1 MILLIFIGNFLTIY
15 GYNPTFLELL
25 ADDLSE
31 RYNTLCVS
39 NKKNKFIRLFDMC
52 IQYYKNIKTIKLV
65 IIDTYSSNAYYFAL
79 LLAVLSKIHKKPYI
93 LVLSGGN
100 LENRL
105 HKSKSFTF
113 ILKNS
118 KYNISPS
125 KYLYDIFNK
134 YNHNTEYIPNYL
146 DLDLYVYKKRT
157 SIDPKI
163 LWVRSIHKIYNP
175 QMAIQVLALIIKH
188 YPKAKLSIVGP
199 IKDDSIDAV
208 KILIKKL
215 NLKNHVTITGKL
227 EKTEWIELS
236 TEFDLFLNTTNY
248 DNHPVTLLEA
258 MALGLPI
265 VSTNAGG
272 IPDLLSHNNTAKI
285 VQVND
290 SKGMAKEICDY
301 LSNAQKRIQIA
312 YNARKIVMDNFNKD
326 TVIPMWSNLLDE
338 VIQTNI
344 PTKRQ

>member
-1 MILLIFIGNFLTIY
+1 M
-15 GYNPTFLELL
+15 ELL

-52 IQYYKNIKTIKLV
+52 IQYYKNLKKIKLV

-79 LLAVLSKIHKKPYI
+79 FLAVLSKIHKKSYI
-93 LVLSGGN
+93 LVLSGGD

-118 KYNISPS
+118 KYIISPS

-146 DLDLYVYKKRT
+146 DLDLYAYKKRT

-175 QMAIQVLALIIKH
+175 TMPVLVIKEIIKK
-188 YPKAKLSIVGP
+188 YPKVKLCMIGP
-199 IKDDSIDAV
+199 QKDDSIIEV
-208 KILIKKL
+208 KKIIKENKLEENIIL
-215 NLKNHVTITGKL
+215 TGKL
-227 EKTEWIELS
+227 EKKEWIKLS
-236 TEFDLFLNTTNY
+236 EEYDIFINTTNY
-248 DNHPVTLLEA
+248 DNHPVTLLES

-265 VSTNAGG
+265 VSTNVGG
-272 IPDLLSHNNTAKI
+272 IPNLLTHDLTAKL
-285 VQVND
+285 VKPND
-290 SKGMAKEICDY
+290 ISGMVSNILHY
-301 LSNAQKRIQIA
+301 LSNDEKRINISS
-312 YNARKIVMDNFNKD
+312 NARNMIENNFNRD
-326 TVIPMWSNLLDE
+326 TIIKQWYQLIDNI
-338 VIQTNI
+338 IQ
-344 PTKRQ
+344 